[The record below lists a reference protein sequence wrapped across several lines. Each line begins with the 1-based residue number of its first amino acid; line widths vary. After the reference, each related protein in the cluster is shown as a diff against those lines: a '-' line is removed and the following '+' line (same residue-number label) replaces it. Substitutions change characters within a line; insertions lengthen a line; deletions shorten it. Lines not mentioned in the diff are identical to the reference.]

1 MMGLAVIGFAISAAT
16 LNTAARYISC
26 FLFASGSS
34 LLSTPVHKLGTNAQY
49 YRCLLCQLR
58 HPRMGIRHT
67 WPDSRE
73 KSSVTIHSERGLYG

>member
-1 MMGLAVIGFAISAAT
+1 MMGLAVVGFAISAAT

-34 LLSTPVHKLGTNAQY
+34 LLSTPVHALATNAQY

-58 HPRMGIRHT
+58 HPWMGIGHT
-67 WPDSRE
+67 WPNNRE
-73 KSSVTIHSERGLYG
+73 ESSVTIHCERSLYG